1 MQPSNGPDSHLMT
14 PTERRASFSLATVFA
29 LRMLGLFL
37 VLPVFMLE
45 ARQYPGGDDI
55 GLVGLAMG
63 AYGLTQALMQMPLGL
78 ASDRWGRKR
87 IIYLGL
93 TVFAAGSLVAALAES
108 VQGLI
113 VGRALQGA
121 GAVGAAVT
129 ALLAD
134 LTRDSVRTKGMALIG
149 VSIGLMFALSLVLA
163 PPLAAVAGLPGIFGL
178 TFVLTLL
185 GALAVW
191 RWTPPEPDRSL
202 HPQASGGLVAVLKHP
217 QLWRLNIGVFTLHA
231 VQLAMWMAVP
241 AMLTQAGLAPAAHWQ
256 VYLPTVLGGFVLTG
270 GIFALERRGHMRSV
284 LRGAVALLLLVQCG
298 LFWSASSDARIA
310 PLVVWLFLFFLVF
323 NVLEASQPSLV
334 SRLAPASARGAAMG
348 LYNTLQSVGFF
359 VGGALGGV
367 AVKYAGSQGLF
378 ILCAGMALVW
388 LVVGWGIQLPAPP
401 PQTHSANPPAPAT
414 H

>member
-14 PTERRASFSLATVFA
+14 PTERQASFSLATVFA

-93 TVFAAGSLVAALAES
+93 AVFAAGSLVAALAES

-113 VGRALQGA
+113 IGRALQGA

-202 HPQASGGLVAVLKHP
+202 HPQESGGLVAVLKHP

-256 VYLPTVLGGFVLTG
+256 VYLPTVLGGFLLTG
-270 GIFALERRGHMRSV
+270 GLFALERRGHLRSV

-388 LVVGWGIQLPAPP
+388 LVVGWGIKLPAPP
-401 PQTHSANPPAPAT
+401 PQAHSATPAAPAT

>member
-14 PTERRASFSLATVFA
+14 PTERQASFSLATVFA

-93 TVFAAGSLVAALAES
+93 AVFAAGSLVAALAES

-113 VGRALQGA
+113 IGRALQGA

-270 GIFALERRGHMRSV
+270 GIFALERRGHLRSV

-334 SRLAPASARGAAMG
+334 SKLAPASARGAAMG

-401 PQTHSANPPAPAT
+401 PQAHSATPPAPAT

>member
-1 MQPSNGPDSHLMT
+1 MT

>member
-14 PTERRASFSLATVFA
+14 PTERQASFSLATVFA

-45 ARQYPGGDDI
+45 ARKYPGGDDI

-87 IIYLGL
+87 IIYIGL
-93 TVFAAGSLVAALAES
+93 AVFAAGSLVAALAES

-113 VGRALQGA
+113 IGRALQGA

-178 TFVLTLL
+178 TFVLTML

-202 HPQASGGLVAVLKHP
+202 HPQESVGLVAVLKHP

-256 VYLPTVLGGFVLTG
+256 VYLPTVLGGFLLTG
-270 GIFALERRGHMRSV
+270 GLFALERRGHLRSV

-378 ILCAGMALVW
+378 IMCAGMVAVW
-388 LVVGWGIQLPAPP
+388 LVVGWGIKLPAPP
-401 PQTHSANPPAPAT
+401 PQAHSATPPAQAT
-414 H
+414 P